1 MHSIFLGE
9 LQDATAKPQDM
20 KKQPIQEHA
29 ALCLLAWSCL
39 EFTLSE
45 ALESLTTIP
54 GEEAGVKKFLRD
66 AGNGTIVQGNLSAQ
80 CTALLP
86 PSYGFYYTEEGSGSS
101 LGSVVTYWC
110 KEGYQLVGKRQLTCL
125 LEGSIFYW
133 SHPPPHCEVIPKP
146 LDKGFRVAVIAS
158 LISGVIIVTMSISFA
173 VCCLQ
178 DRMLRAN
185 EHSSDTRGGQRPRR
199 KFKVRRGN
207 SAKQEMGKSR
217 TRFGKMKQNRRLQYR
232 TSALYSCAYPGA
244 LAGCS
249 NQGFQRSQE
258 NLQKWAP
265 QSLCSEIHIFPQV
278 VLKPGTAP
286 SASMFVHLLQKPGD
300 APLNM
305 KPCHRS
311 LPQAL
316 PSVYYRRSEGLNPLN
331 KTALWNPR

>member
-1 MHSIFLGE
+1 MAAGLWGTNRLSSSRLKDLKSSLLLPGQILSEEGGKHAHIHSIFLGE

-20 KKQPIQEHA
+20 KRQPSQEHA

-45 ALESLTTIP
+45 ALESLTIIP

-110 KEGYQLVGKRQLTCL
+110 KEGYQLVGKRKLTCL

-185 EHSSDTRGGQRPRR
+185 AQSSDTRGG
-199 KFKVRRGN
+199 
-207 SAKQEMGKSR
+207 
-217 TRFGKMKQNRRLQYR
+217 
-232 TSALYSCAYPGA
+232 
-244 LAGCS
+244 
-249 NQGFQRSQE
+249 SQE

-286 SASMFVHLLQKPGD
+286 SASMFVHLLQKPD
-300 APLNM
+300 APLNV
-305 KPCHRS
+305 KPCHRN

-331 KTALWNPR
+331 KTGLWNPR